1 VRRSLGAVQHERS
14 EVMHCRPGVHIYVC
28 CPWTPGLQRTPLT
41 RRSAAPGERDQYVFA
56 PTCGTWPRAS
66 RTAAEAAFAIS
77 RASLS
82 SVQK

>member
-1 VRRSLGAVQHERS
+1 VTRSPGAVQHERR
-14 EVMHCRPGVHIYVC
+14 EVMHCRPGKVDPGSAPRHFA
-28 CPWTPGLQRTPLT
+28 PQRARGTP
-41 RRSAAPGERDQYVFA
+41 QYVFA

-82 SVQK
+82 RVQK